1 MFLFDFFRSFL
12 PLHNPM
18 GFGAGDFIE
27 LALVTLL
34 VSLVL
39 LRARIEPG
47 FQRLAARTGWTMLLL
62 AALPVA
68 LRLLLLP
75 RHPVPTPAGADSF
88 SYLLLADTL
97 RHFRLANRCIRCTSS
112 SKRSLSS
119 SIPVTVPSIRSA
131 RAWRWR
137 SGGRSSAI
145 PGPGWFFPWRPS
157 ARCATGCC
165 GVGQIGRAHV

>member
-12 PLHNPM
+12 PLHNPI

-27 LALVTLL
+27 LALAALL

-47 FQRLAARTGWTMLLL
+47 FQRLAARTGWSMLLL

-75 RHPVPTPAGADSF
+75 RHPVPTPAGADE
-88 SYLLLADTL
+88 LQLPAAGRHLAALPPGEPD
-97 RHFRLANRCIRCTSS
+97 ASAA
-112 SKRSLSS
+112 
-119 SIPVTVPSIRSA
+119 SIL
-131 RAWRWR
+131 
-137 SGGRSSAI
+137 
-145 PGPGWFFPWRPS
+145 
-157 ARCATGCC
+157 
-165 GVGQIGRAHV
+165 

>member
-39 LRARIEPG
+39 LR
-47 FQRLAARTGWTMLLL
+47 
-62 AALPVA
+62 ALPVA

-165 GVGQIGRAHV
+165 GVGPRRGGRWWA